1 MIQVYARGNENF
13 DSNGDM
19 TLLPT
24 TCELSTEINGAWE
37 LTMSHTLD
45 KEGRWEYLEEEAVI
59 SAPTFRDDHQLFRI
73 DKCVKTDTEV
83 EITAYPI
90 FFDSAD
96 DCVLMDTRP
105 TDRNGQDALDIMME
119 GSRYSGRSDITTGG
133 TAYFIRR
140 NLMDAING
148 ENEPTFVQVWGG
160 EILYDNFTVN
170 INERIGGDYGA
181 EIRYGKNMDGL
192 SYTVD
197 MSDVAT
203 RIIPVAYNGRMM
215 SGNAPWVDSPNIN
228 KYAKKYIREVKFD
241 DVKLYEDVSGETEET
256 EDTICQT
263 QEELDSVLKKRCEEM
278 YDSGADVPDVTIEV
292 DMIDLAQTDQY
303 KDFQGLVT
311 VALGDTVRCINSKLG
326 ITSNARVIK
335 LTWDCIT
342 NRSAGMTL
350 GDYEYNYFSEL
361 TSSLEAVKQ
370 IVGPGNTVI
379 AERVQGVQGV
389 LNAINTQLR
398 YQKNAAQTQ
407 DVRAILF
414 EDTNPDSP
422 LYGAMCLGTQGF
434 QIADKRTEDGRD
446 WDWSTAFTAKG
457 GYADV
462 LIAGILADKTG
473 KNFWNLDTGEMQ
485 LSGILKQSTGAGGM
499 EIRDGAIKFL
509 DAAGNTLAIMHVS
522 EEQVL
527 LQGTGELSG
536 IIRLGGSGSGDVQIV
551 PGTGGKAVIFG
562 NTLEINATSVT
573 TGGAS
578 AKTGRAEFSNGTY
591 LEFKNGMLTGGNTS
605 GGSF

>member
-37 LTMSHTLD
+37 LTMSHPID

-59 SAPTFRDDHQLFRI
+59 SAPTFRGDHQLFRI
-73 DKCVKTDTEV
+73 DKCVKTDTTV

-96 DCVLMDTRP
+96 DCILMDTRP
-105 TDRNGQDALDIMME
+105 TDRSGQDALDIMME
-119 GSRYSGRSDITTGG
+119 GSRYSGQSDIATGG

-148 ENEPTFVQVWGG
+148 ENEPAFVQVWGG
-160 EILYDNFTVN
+160 EILYDNFTVI
-170 INERIGGDYGA
+170 INERIGGDYGV

-215 SGNAPWVDSPNIN
+215 SGNTPWVDSPNIN

-241 DVKLYEDVSGETEET
+241 DVKLYEDVSGETEEN

-263 QEELDSVLKKRCEEM
+263 QEELDSVLKERCEEM
-278 YDSGADVPDVTIEV
+278 YDSGADTPDVTIEV
-292 DMIDLAQTDQY
+292 NMIDLAQTDQY

-326 ITSNARVIK
+326 IASNARVIK

-379 AERVQGVQGV
+379 AERVQGV

-398 YQKNAAQTQ
+398 YQKNVAQTQ

-462 LIAGILADKTG
+462 LIAGVLADKTG

-485 LSGILKQSTGAGGM
+485 ISGTMRQLTGSGGL
-499 EIRDGAIKFL
+499 EIKDGVMKFL
-509 DAAGNTLAIMHVS
+509 NADGEVLATMNVS

-527 LQGTGELSG
+527 LQGVGKLSG
-536 IIRLGGSGSGDVQIV
+536 IIRLGGSGNGDVQIL
-551 PGTGGKAVIFG
+551 PGSGGKAIIFG
-562 NTLEINATSVT
+562 NVLEINATSVT

>member
-1 MIQVYARGNENF
+1 MIQVYARGNENY

-24 TCELSTEINGAWE
+24 TCELPAEINGAWE
-37 LTMSHTLD
+37 LTMSHPLD
-45 KEGRWEYLEEEAVI
+45 KEGRWKYLEEEAVI
-59 SAPTFRDDHQLFRI
+59 SAPTFQDDHQLFRI
-73 DKCVKTDTEV
+73 DKCVKTDTTV

-96 DCVLMDTRP
+96 DCILMDTRP

-119 GSRYSGRSDITTGG
+119 GSRYSGQSDITTGG

-160 EILYDNFTVN
+160 EILYDNFTVI
-170 INERIGGDYGA
+170 INERIGGDYGV

-215 SGNAPWVDSPNIN
+215 SGDAPWVDSPNIN

-263 QEELDSVLKKRCEEM
+263 QEELDSVLKERCEEM
-278 YDSGADVPDVTIEV
+278 YDSGADTPNVTIEV
-292 DMIDLAQTDQY
+292 NMIDLAQTDQY

-326 ITSNARVIK
+326 IASNARVIK

-342 NRSAGMTL
+342 NRPAGMTL

-379 AERVQGVQGV
+379 AERVQGV

-398 YQKNAAQTQ
+398 YQKNVAQTQ

-462 LIAGILADKTG
+462 LIAGVLADKTG

-485 LSGILKQSTGAGGM
+485 ISGTMRQLTGSGGL
-499 EIRDGAIKFL
+499 EIKDGVMKFL
-509 DAAGNTLAIMHVS
+509 NADGEVLATMNVS

-527 LQGTGELSG
+527 LQGVGKLSG
-536 IIRLGGSGSGDVQIV
+536 IIRLGGSGNGDVQIL
-551 PGTGGKAVIFG
+551 PGSGGKTIIFG
-562 NTLEINATSVT
+562 NVLEINATSVT

>member
-1 MIQVYARGNENF
+1 MIQVYARGNENY

-24 TCELSTEINGAWE
+24 TCELSAEINGAWE
-37 LTMSHTLD
+37 LTMSHPLD
-45 KEGRWEYLEEEAVI
+45 KEGRWKYLEEEAVI
-59 SAPTFRDDHQLFRI
+59 SAPTFQDEHQLFRI
-73 DKCVKTDTEV
+73 DKCVKTDTTV

-160 EILYDNFTVN
+160 EILYDNFTVI
-170 INERIGGDYGA
+170 INERIGGDYGV

-215 SGNAPWVDSPNIN
+215 SGNTPWVDSPNIN
-228 KYAKKYIREVKFD
+228 KYAKKYIREVKFN
-241 DVKLYEDVSGETEET
+241 DVKLYEDVSGETEEN

-263 QEELDSVLKKRCEEM
+263 QEELDSVLKERCEEM
-278 YDSGADVPDVTIEV
+278 YDSGADTPDVTIEV
-292 DMIDLAQTDQY
+292 NMIDLAQTDQY

-326 ITSNARVIK
+326 IASNARVIK

-379 AERVQGVQGV
+379 AERVQGV

-398 YQKNAAQTQ
+398 YQKNVAQTR

-462 LIAGILADKTG
+462 LIAGVLADKTG
-473 KNFWNLDTGEMQ
+473 KNFWNLNTGEMQ
-485 LSGILKQSTGAGGM
+485 ISGTMRQLTGSGGL
-499 EIRDGAIKFL
+499 EIKDGVMKFL
-509 DAAGNTLAIMHVS
+509 NADGKVLATMNVS

-527 LQGTGELSG
+527 LQGVGKLSG
-536 IIRLGGSGSGDVQIV
+536 IIRLGGSRNGDVQIL
-551 PGTGGKAVIFG
+551 PGSGGKAIIFG
-562 NTLEINATSVT
+562 NVLEINATSVT

>member
-37 LTMSHTLD
+37 LTMSHPID

-73 DKCVKTDTEV
+73 DKCVKTDTTV

-96 DCVLMDTRP
+96 DCILMDTRP
-105 TDRNGQDALDIMME
+105 TDRSGQDALDIMME
-119 GSRYSGRSDITTGG
+119 GSRYSGQSDITTGG

-148 ENEPTFVQVWGG
+148 ENEPTFVRVWGG
-160 EILYDNFTVN
+160 EILYDNFTVI
-170 INERIGGDYGA
+170 INERIGGNYGV

-192 SYTVD
+192 SYTVN
-197 MSDVAT
+197 MSDVVT

-241 DVKLYEDVSGETEET
+241 DVKLYEDVRGETEEN
-256 EDTICQT
+256 EDTICRT
-263 QEELDSVLKKRCEEM
+263 QEELDSVLKERCEEM
-278 YDSGADVPDVTIEV
+278 YDSGADTPDVTIEV
-292 DMIDLAQTDQY
+292 NMIDLSQTDQY

-311 VALGDTVRCINSKLG
+311 VSLGDTVRCINSKLG
-326 ITSNARVIK
+326 IASNARVIR

-379 AERVQGVQGV
+379 AERVQGV

-398 YQKNAAQTQ
+398 YQKNVAQTQ

-485 LSGILKQSTGAGGM
+485 ISGTMRQLTGSGGL
-499 EIRDGAIKFL
+499 EIKDGVMKFL
-509 DAAGNTLAIMHVS
+509 NADGEVLATMNVS

-527 LQGTGELSG
+527 LQGMGKLSG
-536 IIRLGGSGSGDVQIV
+536 IIRLGGSGNGDVQIL
-551 PGTGGKAVIFG
+551 PGSGGKAIIFG
-562 NTLEINATSVT
+562 DALEINTTSVT

>member
-24 TCELSTEINGAWE
+24 ICELSTEINGAWE
-37 LTMSHTLD
+37 LTMSHPID

-59 SAPTFRDDHQLFRI
+59 SAPTFQDEHQLFRI
-73 DKCVKTDTEV
+73 DKCVKTDTTV

-96 DCVLMDTRP
+96 DCILMDARP
-105 TDRNGQDALDIMME
+105 TDRSGQDALDIMME
-119 GSRYSGRSDITTGG
+119 GSRYSGRSDIATGG

-160 EILYDNFTVN
+160 EILYDNFTVI
-170 INERIGGDYGA
+170 INERIGGDYGV

-215 SGNAPWVDSPNIN
+215 SGDAPWVDSPNIN

-241 DVKLYEDVSGETEET
+241 DVKLYEDVSGETEEN

-292 DMIDLAQTDQY
+292 NMIDLAQTDQY

-326 ITSNARVIK
+326 IASNARVIR

-379 AERVQGVQGV
+379 AEKVQGV

-398 YQKNAAQTQ
+398 YQKNVAQTQ

-485 LSGILKQSTGAGGM
+485 LSGILKQLTGSGGM
-499 EIRDGAIKFL
+499 EIRDGAIRFL
-509 DAAGNTLAIMHVS
+509 NADGDTLAIMHVS

-527 LQGTGELSG
+527 LQGTGKLSG

-551 PGTGGKAVIFG
+551 PGTGGKAIIFG
-562 NTLEINATSVT
+562 NALEINATSVT

>member
-37 LTMSHTLD
+37 LTMSHPID

-59 SAPTFRDDHQLFRI
+59 SAPTFRGDHQLFRI
-73 DKCVKTDTEV
+73 DKCVKTDTTV

-96 DCVLMDTRP
+96 DCILMDTRP
-105 TDRNGQDALDIMME
+105 TDRSGQDALDIMME
-119 GSRYSGRSDITTGG
+119 GSRYSGQSDIATGG

-160 EILYDNFTVN
+160 EILYDNFTVI
-170 INERIGGDYGA
+170 INERIGGDYGV

-241 DVKLYEDVSGETEET
+241 DVKLAEDASDGSEDNG
-256 EDTICQT
+256 DTICQT
-263 QEELDSVLKKRCEEM
+263 QEELDAVLIQRCKDM
-278 YDSGADVPDVTIEV
+278 YDTGADLPTVTIEV
-292 DMIDLAQTDQY
+292 NMIDLAQTDQY
-303 KDFQGLVT
+303 KDFEGLVT
-311 VALGDTVRCINSKLG
+311 ATLGDTIHCINSKLG
-326 ITSNARVIK
+326 ITTEARVVK
-335 LTWDCIT
+335 LTWDCIR

-379 AERVQGVQGV
+379 AERVQGV

-398 YQKNAAQTQ
+398 YQKNIAQTQ

-414 EDTNPDSP
+414 EDTNPDSQ

-434 QIADKRTEDGRD
+434 QIADKRTEDGRN

-473 KNFWNLDTGEMQ
+473 RNFWNLDTGEMQ
-485 LSGILKQSTGAGGM
+485 ISGTLRQLTRSGGI
-499 EIRDGAIKFL
+499 EIRDGVIKFL
-509 DAAGNTLAIMHVS
+509 NAAGDTLAAMNVS

-527 LQGTGELSG
+527 LQGMGKLSG
-536 IIRLGGSGSGDVQIV
+536 IIRLGGSGNGDIQIV
-551 PGTGGKAVIFG
+551 PGTDGKAIVFG
-562 NTLEINATSVT
+562 NVLEINATSVT